1 MTPPKNKKP
10 APRAGDAGGGGEKPA
25 PRAPDDPR
33 FARIAT
39 DPRFARF
46 PKAKGRVEVDDRFK
60 GEIWMRVGGG
70 GKGTGWRT
78 TRDGSTDMRRP
89 A

>member
-1 MTPPKNKKP
+1 MSPP
-10 APRAGDAGGGGEKPA
+10 RDAGGSKPPA
-25 PRAPDDPR
+25 RAPADPR

-46 PKAKGRVEVDDRFK
+46 PKAKKEAAVDERFQGERVVAK
-60 GEIWMRVGGG
+60 
-70 GKGTGWRT
+70 
-78 TRDGSTDMRRP
+78 